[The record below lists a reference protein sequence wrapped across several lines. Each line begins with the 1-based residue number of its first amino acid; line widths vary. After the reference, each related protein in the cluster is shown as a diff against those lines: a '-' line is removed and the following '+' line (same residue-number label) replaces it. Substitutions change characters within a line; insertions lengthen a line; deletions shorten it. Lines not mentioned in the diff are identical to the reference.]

1 MAIVTDYLGNFSG
14 GEIDARSSLE
24 FDETQW
30 SSLYGFVY
38 DNNRRIRTQWAQNEW
53 SVALPEPEG
62 S

>member
-1 MAIVTDYLGNFSG
+1 MPIVTDYLKDFSG

-24 FDETQW
+24 FDGTQW
-30 SSLYGFVY
+30 ASLFGFVY
-38 DNNRRIRTQWAQNEW
+38 DNTRRIRTQWAQNEW